1 MASTSSTARAASKGS
16 KSPEVKGPAVK
27 PAPPV
32 EKPWEPDQ
40 DRRIGMDDD
49 EDIWLVKNC
58 SKMGMVAVFV
68 RIFSG

>member
-1 MASTSSTARAASKGS
+1 MASTSSTARAAASKGS

-40 DRRIGMDDD
+40 DRRIGMDED
-49 EDIWLVKNC
+49 EDMVKI
-58 SKMGMVAVFV
+58 G
-68 RIFSG
+68 